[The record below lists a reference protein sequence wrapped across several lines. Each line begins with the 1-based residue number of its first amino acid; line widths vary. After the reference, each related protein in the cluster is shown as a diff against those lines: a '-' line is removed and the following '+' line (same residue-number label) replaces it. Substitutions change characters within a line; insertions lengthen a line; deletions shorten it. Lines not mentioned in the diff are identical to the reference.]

1 MLYEFSKNIHA
12 EAILFEEHKE
22 TSLHIPGVL
31 FERKPDEDD
40 NPVHFGGYCLEQNG
54 ETVATGGFLTN
65 YNFPYADIYMDV
77 KENCRQQG
85 LGSLIVQELK
95 KEIYRIGRVPAARC
109 GISNNASKATLI
121 KAGLQ
126 PCGFRLKGE
135 IKNGGAI

>member
-1 MLYEFSKNIHA
+1 
-12 EAILFEEHKE
+12 
-22 TSLHIPGVL
+22 
-31 FERKPDEDD
+31 
-40 NPVHFGGYCLEQNG
+40 
-54 ETVATGGFLTN
+54 

-121 KAGLQ
+121 KAGLR

-135 IKNGGAI
+135 IKNF